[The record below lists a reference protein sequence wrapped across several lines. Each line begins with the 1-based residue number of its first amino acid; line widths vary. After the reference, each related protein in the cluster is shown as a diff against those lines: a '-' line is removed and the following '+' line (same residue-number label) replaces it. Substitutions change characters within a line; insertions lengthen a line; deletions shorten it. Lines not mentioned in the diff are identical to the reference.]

1 MSNLKTKKDL
11 SLKKIVELK
20 IEDEDIISENLNNIS
35 QGPSI
40 DDEQLFKMKDKLEQK
55 PIEQKPIEQKPIEQK
70 PIEQKPIEQKP
81 IEQPIVKKKKQRRK
95 PLSEKH
101 KEALRKGRLKAL
113 ENRRRKAK
121 ARREKIIK
129 NKALKENI
137 AENKLRHRIDRA
149 YEINNRQAFSNVK
162 DFFSMMEQYERYK
175 ASKIPQHKPTK
186 IIKEEPKPKEVNPY
200 DHYFS

>member
-40 DDEQLFKMKDKLEQK
+40 DDEQLFKMKDKL
-55 PIEQKPIEQKPIEQK
+55 EQKPIEQK